1 MLSLANLTLQKRIT
15 LTVLIGT
22 GIGLGVFSWL
32 GIQSLKE
39 STDLILNERLTIART
54 IAGHLDETLEYIQV
68 ELQDINSNNKL
79 PTEEEFN
86 STAEMMRRELAKSGL
101 STQSVILINS
111 EGKILQTDPE
121 TPGIVGL
128 GLSGYPEVKLA
139 LEKGLPTISGLVLG
153 PFNSVPVVFATT
165 PIVEKSGK
173 IIGAIAVSIDIEQ
186 SSNKAFKPTTTVG
199 ETGYTELVDSN
210 GIVIARTRPVFPPA
224 EFERS
229 DHAFRFAQ
237 LISQGKTIVRT
248 CHRCHEV
255 EGQTKRRRDVL
266 AFAPLS
272 STSWG
277 VAIRQ
282 SEEEA
287 LAPTRQLEKSLLLMG
302 IILLIGTFSSMWIL
316 MQGIVMPIKVLTS
329 AIKRVAAGDF
339 IVTIPVKRRDEL
351 GELSTAF
358 YTMTQELVKSRNEL
372 VLRNEEMKTY
382 TTYVI
387 RAQEEER
394 QRLAR
399 ELHDG
404 TIQSLVLLCR
414 RLDSMHDKGE
424 LLPSSVT
431 DRLQEARVT
440 AEEAVREL
448 RDVTKALRPPIL
460 DDLGMV
466 TSIRRLLDD
475 FVERTGAKGQ
485 QKVVG
490 QQRRL
495 PSDTE
500 LGIFRIAQEALR
512 NVERHAKATRVTVTI
527 TFAHQEVGLEVADN
541 GVGFSVSSVLGDL
554 ITSGQHGLLSMRER
568 AELLGGKFEIQSS
581 FVEGTRVMVSIPVAG
596 DISQSQPTPTD
607 R

>member
-1 MLSLANLTLQKRIT
+1 
-15 LTVLIGT
+15 
-22 GIGLGVFSWL
+22 
-32 GIQSLKE
+32 
-39 STDLILNERLTIART
+39 
-54 IAGHLDETLEYIQV
+54 
-68 ELQDINSNNKL
+68 
-79 PTEEEFN
+79 
-86 STAEMMRRELAKSGL
+86 
-101 STQSVILINS
+101 
-111 EGKILQTDPE
+111 
-121 TPGIVGL
+121 
-128 GLSGYPEVKLA
+128 
-139 LEKGLPTISGLVLG
+139 
-153 PFNSVPVVFATT
+153 
-165 PIVEKSGK
+165 
-173 IIGAIAVSIDIEQ
+173 
-186 SSNKAFKPTTTVG
+186 
-199 ETGYTELVDSN
+199 
-210 GIVIARTRPVFPPA
+210 
-224 EFERS
+224 
-229 DHAFRFAQ
+229 
-237 LISQGKTIVRT
+237 
-248 CHRCHEV
+248 
-255 EGQTKRRRDVL
+255 
-266 AFAPLS
+266 
-272 STSWG
+272 
-277 VAIRQ
+277 
-282 SEEEA
+282 
-287 LAPTRQLEKSLLLMG
+287 
-302 IILLIGTFSSMWIL
+302 
-316 MQGIVMPIKVLTS
+316 
-329 AIKRVAAGDF
+329 
-339 IVTIPVKRRDEL
+339 
-351 GELSTAF
+351 
-358 YTMTQELVKSRNEL
+358 
-372 VLRNEEMKTY
+372 
-382 TTYVI
+382 
-387 RAQEEER
+387 
-394 QRLAR
+394 
-399 ELHDG
+399 DG

-581 FVEGTRVMVSIPVAG
+581 FVEGTWVMVSIPVAG
-596 DISQSQPTPTD
+596 DISQSPPTPTD